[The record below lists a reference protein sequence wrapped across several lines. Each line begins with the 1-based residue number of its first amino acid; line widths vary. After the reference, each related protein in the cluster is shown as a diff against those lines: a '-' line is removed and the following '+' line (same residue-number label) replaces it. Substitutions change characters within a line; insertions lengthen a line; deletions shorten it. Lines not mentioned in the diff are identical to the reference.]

1 MGTEG
6 HGQGS
11 VLWKVG
17 ETRME
22 PTVRRAG
29 CCYGWG
35 DYPQWIT
42 CWGHCRTI
50 TATNLPESTGNSGVS
65 APRWKHWSS
74 DLGRDRAA

>member
-6 HGQGS
+6 HGQRG

-22 PTVRRAG
+22 STVRGAG

-35 DYPQWIT
+35 GTPN
-42 CWGHCRTI
+42 G
-50 TATNLPESTGNSGVS
+50 
-65 APRWKHWSS
+65 
-74 DLGRDRAA
+74 